1 MSPKHHDVNF
11 STANPKAKEHK
22 HQSNNTVQE
31 TQEHSLVDHKTIICL
46 ICKRDRIV
54 YMCV

>member
-1 MSPKHHDVNF
+1 MSPKHHDVNV

-31 TQEHSLVDHKTIICL
+31 TQEHSLVDDKTIICL
-46 ICKRDRIV
+46 ICRRDRIV
-54 YMCV
+54 YLCV

>member
-1 MSPKHHDVNF
+1 MSPKHHDVNV

-31 TQEHSLVDHKTIICL
+31 TLEHSLVDDKTIICL
-46 ICKRDRIV
+46 ICRRDRIV
-54 YMCV
+54 YLCV